1 MTRKSVW
8 LCGAWWLLGVALL
21 AYGGEKKAEPPK
33 KPQFTAIDP
42 ESAGPDFKV
51 QGEYV
56 GEVTGADGAK
66 QKLGAQLIACGNGT
80 FHSAFFPGGLP
91 GEGWDGKTKLEKT
104 PAKQGNIPVD
114 TKTDGDKTVVDGV
127 YKATIAGG
135 VMTGETDKKEKFEL
149 KKVVRTSPTL
159 ELKPPPGAIVLFDGT
174 NTDEWNKKN
183 HMDSR
188 KLLKCGG
195 LTVRKFQDY
204 TLHVEFC
211 LPFKPESRGQE
222 RGNSG
227 VYMQNR
233 YECQVLDSFGLSGD
247 NNECGGF
254 YTLAAPKPNMCFPP
268 LSWQTY
274 DFEFEA
280 AKYEAD
286 GKTKMKLAV
295 VTLKHNGVVV
305 HDKLELKKSTGGG
318 IPETSA
324 PGPIQFQDHGNPVFY
339 RNVWIAEKK

>member
-1 MTRKSVW
+1 
-8 LCGAWWLLGVALL
+8 LGALVLTAFS
-21 AYGGEKKAEPPK
+21 YGAEKKAEAPK
-33 KPQFTAIDP
+33 KPQFTAID
-42 ESAGPDFKV
+42 EENAGPDFKV

-56 GEVTGADGAK
+56 GEVTGADGK
-66 QKLGAQLIACGNGT
+66 KTKLGAQIVACFNGT
-80 FHSAFFPGGLP
+80 FHSEFFPGGLP
-91 GEGWDGKTKLEKT
+91 GDGWDGTPKLEKAK
-104 PAKQGNIPVD
+104 AKQGNIPAD
-114 TKTDGDKTVVDGV
+114 SKTEGDKTVIEGV
-127 YKATIAGG
+127 YKATIAGDT
-135 VMTGETDKKEKFEL
+135 MTGETDKGEKFSL
-149 KKVVRTSPTL
+149 KKVLRVSPTMG
-159 ELKPPPGAIVLFDGT
+159 LKPPDGAVILFDGS
-174 NTDEWNKKN
+174 NSNEWNKKD
-183 HMDSR
+183 HLDSR

-204 TLHVEFC
+204 TLHVEFI
-211 LPFKPESRGQE
+211 LPFKPESRSQE

-233 YECQVLDSFGLSGD
+233 YECQVLDSFGLAGD

-254 YTLAAPKPNMCFPP
+254 YTLAAPKVNMCFPP

-286 GKTKMKLAV
+286 GKTKTKNAV
-295 VTLKHNGVVV
+295 CTVKHNGVVI
-305 HDKLELKKSTGGG
+305 HDKYELKKSTGGG

-339 RNVWIAEKK
+339 RNVWILEKK